1 MDNSI
6 KTDEIYE
13 VKFEQ
18 LVEGEKQQLS
28 ALNDIMEGLMDVSVS
43 MGSTKEKIGTIVNY
57 KEGDII
63 ILDKP
68 VEEALEIHHDAHL
81 QAFGMERV
89 HELPPTWEAA
99 DAAIM
104 QSGVDLAVLGDA
116 TLDFLGREPVQ
127 ELDREW
133 LPHLAHEDLIGDDA
147 PQPATRHHLEC
158 LQDELVGVHQ
168 RAVQI
173 EEHAA
178 DTIRC
183 SGH

>member
-18 LVEGEKQQLS
+18 LEEIEKKPLS

-68 VEEALEIHHDAHL
+68 VEEALDISVNGKLIASGESMIIDNKL
-81 QAFGMERV
+81 
-89 HELPPTWEAA
+89 
-99 DAAIM
+99 AIRL
-104 QSGVDLAVLGDA
+104 SNVK
-116 TLDFLGREPVQ
+116 TE
-127 ELDREW
+127 
-133 LPHLAHEDLIGDDA
+133 
-147 PQPATRHHLEC
+147 
-158 LQDELVGVHQ
+158 
-168 RAVQI
+168 
-173 EEHAA
+173 EEH
-178 DTIRC
+178 
-183 SGH
+183 